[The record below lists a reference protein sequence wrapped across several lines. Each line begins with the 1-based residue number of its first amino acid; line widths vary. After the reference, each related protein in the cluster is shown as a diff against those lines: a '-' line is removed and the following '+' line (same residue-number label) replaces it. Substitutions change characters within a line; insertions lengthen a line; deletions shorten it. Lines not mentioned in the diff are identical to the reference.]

1 MSQDLLALLKS
12 LETFYGQN
20 VGAISLALWNQQ
32 EQLNLTNQ
40 DVVEIITALATVK
53 ERVNN
58 EIDNI
63 MLKVTGSIVP
73 PEV

>member
-1 MSQDLLALLKS
+1 VKS

-20 VGAISLALWNQQ
+20 VGAISLALWT
-32 EQLNLTNQ
+32 EQDALGLSNS
-40 DVVEIITALATVK
+40 DVVQIITALATLK

-63 MLKVTGSIVP
+63 TVKITGTLNPLV
-73 PEV
+73 E